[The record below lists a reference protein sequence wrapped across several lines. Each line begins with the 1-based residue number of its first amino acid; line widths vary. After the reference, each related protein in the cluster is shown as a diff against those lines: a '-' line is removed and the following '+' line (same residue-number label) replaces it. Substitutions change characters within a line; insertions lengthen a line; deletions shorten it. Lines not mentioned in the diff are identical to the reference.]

1 MPSSAHCQL
10 LLHAS
15 CLTTSSAY
23 CSLVT
28 AYFFLPPHASRLLL
42 SYCQLV
48 TGNCQILPNAFFCF
62 FLPTGDCPL
71 PTSSSRLMPHAFF
84 CLLPTGNWRLP
95 TANFPL
101 RFANLKTSAT
111 PQKRLTIGKPFFNR
125 IY

>member
-1 MPSSAHCQL
+1 MPHDFFCLLLSGDCQL
-10 LLHAS
+10 LPHAS

-23 CSLVT
+23 C
-28 AYFFLPPHASRLLL
+28 Y
-42 SYCQLV
+42 LV
-48 TGNCQILPNAFFCF
+48 TGNCQLLPNAFFCF